1 MTFVSIILIVLIC
14 VGFALIIYALFNKE
28 SNNNS
33 IDLSDIEAVTEL
45 INRSVSEADG
55 AIEQLNSLSES
66 IFKEFDEK
74 YQELLFLYQMIQEK
88 KQAVLMNNSF
98 IDIPDET
105 EIYPEVSNPGKL
117 SKKIVY
123 DNPKLDEIQK
133 LSNEGLSL
141 AQISKKLNM
150 GQGEVKL
157 IMELG
162 KTR

>member
-1 MTFVSIILIVLIC
+1 MTFVSVILIVLIC

-88 KQAVLMNNSF
+88 KQTVLMNNSF
-98 IDIPDET
+98 IDIQDET

>member
-88 KQAVLMNNSF
+88 KQTVLMNNNIMEF
-98 IDIPDET
+98 QDEP
-105 EIYPEVSNPGKL
+105 EVYPEVSNPGKL

>member
-1 MTFVSIILIVLIC
+1 
-14 VGFALIIYALFNKE
+14 
-28 SNNNS
+28 
-33 IDLSDIEAVTEL
+33 
-45 INRSVSEADG
+45 
-55 AIEQLNSLSES
+55 
-66 IFKEFDEK
+66 
-74 YQELLFLYQMIQEK
+74 
-88 KQAVLMNNSF
+88 MNNSF